1 MKMPPRARAL
11 ALVLGFAT
19 LGLGPTA
26 PAAPPAPPAAG
37 SCDDAGAA
45 VWKEMEARGGIIPEI
60 EDDGTQA
67 PPAWWRYPGPRR
79 TAELLAAEA
88 RDPKAGLYAHVP
100 AGQLEAGD
108 LLVRVT
114 GAGACGRMAVIAGKL
129 EDRWMLQDAS
139 AADGVPRGLATDPA
153 LPAGALAARASDD
166 VFFVD
171 GKTLRP
177 EVSAYRINVK
187 SDSSLGHAR
196 ALERDL
202 APLERTIGERPP
214 LVAKNGRAVV
224 DERVHDLLDE
234 AWSLK
239 LDPAFD
245 VQRRALAGR
254 ALALGAALDW
264 PGAAESAAAVLDD
277 AQTRMPNRA
286 DVLVAR
292 ASVHLLRGNAAF
304 AVTTAEKAT
313 GLPGAPI
320 RAHYVLGRALLG
332 AGNTKAG
339 LDELR
344 RYLALAPSDPRA
356 GRLIASGGAEPRL
369 SPAAV
374 PDPALRFASTAEHAG
389 ASSASYGFQ
398 IEWPIPWRVVG
409 QSVTEENGVL
419 VDLATERV
427 NDEDGNAQRGGAVLL
442 AQRPPSPTERAALL
456 KKAGR
461 NMFPK
466 AKLTTLKPL
475 IPGSRREGF
484 RERGADDGAM
494 HAGEITTLEHGGVVY
509 FLVLN
514 APAGVVSK
522 FADEYAAFVKSL
534 KFEATSA
541 AR

>member
-1 MKMPPRARAL
+1 MKMPSRPRAA
-11 ALVLGFAT
+11 ALVLGFAA

-26 PAAPPAPPAAG
+26 PASPPPAAG

-79 TAELLAAEA
+79 SAELLAAEA
-88 RDPKAGLYAHVP
+88 RDPKAGLYARVSS
-100 AGQLEAGD
+100 GQLQAGD
-108 LLVRVT
+108 LLVRAT

-129 EDRWMLQDAS
+129 EDRWMLQDARDAEGAT
-139 AADGVPRGLATDPA
+139 AAARSN
-153 LPAGALAARASDD
+153 PAGALAASDE

-277 AQTRMPNRA
+277 AQTRAPDRA

-304 AVTTAEKAT
+304 AVTTAEKAASMA
-313 GLPGAPI
+313 GAPS
-320 RAHYVLGRALLG
+320 RARYVLGRALLG

-344 RYLALAPSDPRA
+344 RYLALAPGDPRA
-356 GRLIASGGAEPRL
+356 ARLIASGGVEPRL
-369 SPAAV
+369 LPPAA
-374 PDPALRFASTAEHAG
+374 PEPALRFASTAEHAG
-389 ASSASYGFQ
+389 ASSPTYGFQ
-398 IEWPIPWRVVG
+398 VDWPIPWRVVG
-409 QSVTEENGVL
+409 QSATEEGVL

-427 NDEDGNAQRGGAVLL
+427 MDDDGNAQRGGAVLL
-442 AQRPPSPTERAALL
+442 AQRPATPAERAALL

-475 IPGSRREGF
+475 VAGTRREGF

-514 APAGVVSK
+514 APAALVSK
-522 FADEYAAFVKSL
+522 YADEYAAFVKSL
-534 KFEATSA
+534 RFDATSA

>member
-1 MKMPPRARAL
+1 MMMPPRPRAA
-11 ALVLGFAT
+11 ALVLGIAA
-19 LGLGPTA
+19 LGLGPTSLA
-26 PAAPPAPPAAG
+26 SPPPQPAAG
-37 SCDDAGAA
+37 SCDDAGAG

-67 PPAWWRYPGPRR
+67 PPAWWRYPAPRR
-79 TAELLAAEA
+79 AAELLAAEA
-88 RDPKAGLYAHVP
+88 RDPKAGLYARVP
-100 AGQLEAGD
+100 AAELEAGD

-114 GAGACGRMAVIAGKL
+114 GAGACGRMAVVAGKL
-129 EDRWMLQDAS
+129 EDRWMLQDARE
-139 AADGVPRGLATDPA
+139 ADG
-153 LPAGALAARASDD
+153 AARASDD

-277 AQTRMPNRA
+277 AQAHAPDRA

-304 AVTTAEKAT
+304 AVSSAEKAT
-313 GLPGAPI
+313 SMAGAPI

-344 RYLALAPSDPRA
+344 RYLALAPGDPRA
-356 GRLIASGGAEPRL
+356 ARLIASGGAEPRL
-369 SPAAV
+369 LPSAA

-389 ASSASYGFQ
+389 ASSATYGFQ
-398 IEWPIPWRVVG
+398 VEWPIPWRVVG

-427 NDEDGNAQRGGAVLL
+427 NDEDGNAQRGAAVLL
-442 AQRPPSPTERAALL
+442 AQRPATPAERAALL
-456 KKAGR
+456 KKGGR

-514 APAGVVSK
+514 APAALASK
-522 FADEYAAFVKSL
+522 YADEYAAFVRSL
-534 KFEATSA
+534 HFDATSA

>member
-1 MKMPPRARAL
+1 
-11 ALVLGFAT
+11 V
-19 LGLGPTA
+19 
-26 PAAPPAPPAAG
+26 
-37 SCDDAGAA
+37 DVDACAEGGAA
-45 VWKEMEARGGIIPEI
+45 AWKALEAGGGVVPEI
-60 EDDGTQA
+60 DEDRTQA

-79 TAELLAAEA
+79 TAELLATEA
-88 RDPKAGLYAHVP
+88 RDPKAGLYSKVP
-100 AGQLEAGD
+100 AGQLQAGD
-108 LLVRVT
+108 LLVRVS

-139 AADGVPRGLATDPA
+139 AADG
-153 LPAGALAARASDD
+153 AARASDD

-277 AQTRMPNRA
+277 AQVRAPDRA

-313 GLPGAPI
+313 SLPGAPL
-320 RAHYVLGRALLG
+320 RARYVLGRALLG
-332 AGNTKAG
+332 SGNTKAG

-344 RYLALAPSDPRA
+344 RYLAAAPSDPRA
-356 GRLIASGGAEPRL
+356 GRLVATGGAEPRL
-369 SPAAV
+369 LPPAT
-374 PDPALRFASTAEHAG
+374 PDPGLRFAATAEHAG
-389 ASSASYGFQ
+389 ASAATYGFQ
-398 IEWPIPWRVVG
+398 VEWPIPWRVVG

-427 NDEDGNAQRGGAVLL
+427 MDNDGNAQRGAAVLL
-442 AQRPPSPTERAALL
+442 AQRPATPAERAALL

-484 RERGADDGAM
+484 REKGADDGAM
-494 HAGEITTLEHGGVVY
+494 HAGEITTLERGGVVY